1 MFRRRF
7 AGPSVLT
14 LVSLCLVPAVVVP
27 AGAHAKV
34 HPQWRG
40 LDAGNAWDILPET
53 QSRRDIHEAAALG
66 ADTIRIVLRWD
77 WLAPS
82 SRGHY
87 PPGRV
92 KRITRLLK
100 VARSERLRVLA
111 TVSATPSWASGQ
123 SNVLGAYNRA
133 VPPRDA
139 ADYGEFMGF
148 LAKRWGRRIA
158 ALEVWNEPN
167 QRLFW
172 RGSPSAYVGLVRAA
186 KKAVEASRNPG
197 VSVVAGALA
206 GSDTSYLQALYDRGV
221 KKWSDAISIHPYDLD
236 LARGFGDPVV
246 PRPGD
251 VGSFASGVPAIHQTM
266 VANGDS
272 APLMITEFGVADC
285 YSTPY
290 CVAPALQARYLESA
304 VRLAA
309 RWPYLRAF
317 LVYRLRDASGAGLLI
332 ENRFGVLARDWSP
345 KPAAEAIRRSFGS
358 LPGVPL
364 SLKP

>member
-1 MFRRRF
+1 MC
-7 AGPSVLT
+7 LT
-14 LVSLCLVPAVVVP
+14 AAALVPA
-27 AGAHAKV
+27 AAHAKV
-34 HPQWRG
+34 YPQWRG
-40 LDAGNAWDILPET
+40 FDAGNAWDILPES
-53 QSRRDIHEAAALG
+53 QSRRDVHEAAALG

-77 WLAPS
+77 WLAPT
-82 SRGHY
+82 SRGSY
-87 PPGRV
+87 PPARV

-100 VARSERLRVLA
+100 VAQSERLRVVA

-123 SNVLGAYNRA
+123 ANVLGLYNRA
-133 VPPRDA
+133 VPPLRA
-139 ADYGEFMGF
+139 SDYGEFMGF
-148 LAKRWGRRIA
+148 LAKRWGKRIA

-167 QRLFW
+167 HRLFW
-172 RGSPSAYVGLVRAA
+172 RGSPSGYVGLVRAA
-186 KKAVEASRNPG
+186 KKAVERSRHPE
-197 VSVVAGALA
+197 VSVVAGALS
-206 GSDTSYLQALYDRGV
+206 GSDTTYLQELYNRGV

-236 LARGFGDPVV
+236 LARGFRDPAV

-266 VANGDS
+266 LSNGDR

-332 ENRFGVLARDWSP
+332 ENRFGVLAQDWSP

-358 LPGVPL
+358 LPEIPF